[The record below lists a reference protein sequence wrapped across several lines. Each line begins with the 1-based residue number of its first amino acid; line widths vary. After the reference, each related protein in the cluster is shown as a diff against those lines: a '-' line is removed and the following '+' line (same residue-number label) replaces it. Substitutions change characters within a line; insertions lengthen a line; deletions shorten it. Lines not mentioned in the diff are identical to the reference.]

1 MMGRFRNFV
10 LIACGLAAVTAFGQ
24 DNDLNEGP
32 DMMNA
37 RREWLFRQ
45 RAYPLGFIPSDARAR
60 AVIELNRQLAEQAA
74 VRAKGKSPEALQQN
88 FITAGAW
95 TLIGPNPT
103 HNGSLTTAAWTNA
116 IAVDPTNASVAY
128 L

>member
-1 MMGRFRNFV
+1 MNGVLMTRRYIRNLI
-10 LIACGLAAVTAFGQ
+10 LIACGFGAAITAFGQ

-60 AVIELNRQLAEQAA
+60 AVQELNRQLAERSAA
-74 VRAKGKSPEALQQN
+74 RAAGRTPEAQQQN
-88 FITAGAW
+88 
-95 TLIGPNPT
+95 
-103 HNGSLTTAAWTNA
+103 AAT
-116 IAVDPTNASVAY
+116 S
-128 L
+128 